1 LTNADL
7 FDDSKPKKSHLPD
20 YAKKKKRKLKGWHI
34 ASFIILLAIPL
45 GLFGIPALE
54 NMSFELEPAPIDM
67 SDKMILVKNMTSE
80 EKPPDVEKH
89 DFVGSEERITL
100 TRDNKPIY
108 RFVVATEGQW
118 QGDFSDS
125 IKKPI
130 TIKKEGYM
138 EFQFNCFN
146 ESGVM
151 KYFGNFRNL
160 EGKSISVAV
169 LKAKDI
175 IAEQRVDINKAII
188 IEGNC

>member
-1 LTNADL
+1 MTNVDL
-7 FDDSKPKKSHLPD
+7 FDDTKPKKSHLPD

-34 ASFIILLAIPL
+34 AVIIVLI
-45 GLFGIPALE
+45 GIPTGIYGIPNFE
-54 NMSFELEPAPIDM
+54 NLSFDFEPAPIDM
-67 SDKMILVKNMTSE
+67 SDKMILVQEEPIE

-125 IKKPI
+125 IEKPI
-130 TIKKEGYM
+130 SIKKEGYM
-138 EFQFNCFN
+138 EFQFNCFKKDG
-146 ESGVM
+146 EM

-175 IAEQRVDINKAII
+175 IAEQKVDINKAII
-188 IEGNC
+188 IEGKC